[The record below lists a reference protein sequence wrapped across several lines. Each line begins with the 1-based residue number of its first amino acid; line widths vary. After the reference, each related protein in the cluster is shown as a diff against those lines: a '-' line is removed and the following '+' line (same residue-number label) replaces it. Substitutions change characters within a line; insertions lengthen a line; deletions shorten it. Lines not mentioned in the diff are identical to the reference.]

1 MAKLAVLVLSG
12 PNDRRKVMTGLM
24 FAKMAKESGG
34 MEDVKLIISAEAV
47 EIFKEPEFKDT
58 LDDVKA
64 SLPPMVCKMNAEGA
78 GVVGEVESFGL
89 PLAAVGKELIG
100 MLNDGY
106 EVLTF

>member
-1 MAKLAVLVLSG
+1 MAKIVVLVLSG
-12 PNDRRKVMTGLM
+12 LNDKRKVMTGLM

-34 MEDVKLIISAEAV
+34 LQDVKLIISAQAV
-47 EIFKEPEFKDT
+47 EVFKEPDFRDT
-58 LDDVKA
+58 LENVKT
-64 SLPPMVCKMNAEGA
+64 SLTPMVCKMNAEGA
-78 GVVGEVESFGL
+78 GVVREVESLGV